1 MAPSH
6 PVKLLPRQLLLLL
19 TCLLSAHAPLRG
31 AETDPATLVP
41 ATAPRTLV
49 LAGRADA
56 FRTYVATGEGRI
68 GFEKIRAD
76 FDAEYLRLA
85 FPPEPLTYGDPEPSK
100 RDSAK
105 ADRWRAAQDTCG
117 LVAGVAEAGALLW
130 LGTGDE
136 RYLEKAKEFI
146 LKASAWSLDPSGWK
160 KGRSPG
166 ATSIDYNDEAH
177 FRLWRK
183 LPLAYDLIR
192 ERFTPAERALI
203 VAHFRTRGAQSAAW
217 VRAGRVEKV
226 LRNSLEGKPASH
238 PIRFMAMTGLGALAL
253 WDDLPAEAR
262 DWWSLAYGF
271 YRDRFPMWGGDDGGW
286 AEGIAYWR
294 GTIEHAAFQDALV
307 AIGDP
312 LAYRTTFWKNTPYFL
327 LYNVQPY
334 RHSGFGD
341 LSNAGKFNLE
351 PASAEYLIHLSR
363 VLGDGRLVTYANLA
377 EGSESPAEAGIH
389 RLDRVYPTAEE
400 FLVRNFTVAH
410 LPVPPPAPLQPL
422 PPYRFFADVGWVS
435 LHSALGRPQDDIH
448 VTFKASP
455 YGSFSHSHADQNAF
469 ILNAYG
475 ESLAINSG
483 YREFH
488 RSPHHQGWTWQTKS
502 KNALLIDGLGQKP
515 QDIAATGRI
524 VKFDTG
530 ARFEHALGDATA
542 AYQSL
547 QPKGRVKS
555 VLRDLVFIDR
565 RYVVIRDRVELATPG
580 RITWQLH
587 AERPIAWDAEAA
599 GARITGAKATL
610 TARLVAPAGVT
621 WKATLKDR
629 FDVPVDPKYTGG
641 APSGF
646 GKTGAW
652 SEQSHLLVETTEP
665 TTRHL
670 FYTVLWP
677 ERDGAP
683 QTAPSAR
690 LTADNILLV
699 TKPDG
704 QRDQL
709 DFRGDTLAVTSP

>member
-1 MAPSH
+1 M
-6 PVKLLPRQLLLLL
+6 KTLPRWPRLLLAGILL
-19 TCLLSAHAPLRG
+19 GAITPLPG
-31 AETDPATLVP
+31 AAEDPAALVP
-41 ATAPRTLV
+41 AAAPRTLV

-56 FRTYVATGEGRI
+56 FRAYVTTGPGRA

-76 FDAEYLRLA
+76 FDEEYLRLA
-85 FPPEPLTYGDPEPSK
+85 FPPEPRTYGDPEPSE

-136 RYLEKAKEFI
+136 RYLAKAKEFI
-146 LKASAWSLDPSGWK
+146 LKACAWSLDPSGWK
-160 KGRSPG
+160 KGPSTG
-166 ATSIDYNDEAH
+166 ATSINYNDEAH

-183 LPLAYDLIR
+183 LPLAYDLLR
-192 ERFTPAERALI
+192 DRFTPAERAVI
-203 VAHFRTRGAQSAAW
+203 VAHFRERGAQSAAW

-226 LRNSLEGKPASH
+226 LRNSLKGKPASH

-262 DWWSLAYGF
+262 AWWALAYDF

-294 GTIEHAAFQDALV
+294 GTIEHASFQDALV

-363 VLGDGRLVTYANLA
+363 VLDDGRLVTYANLA

-410 LPVPPPAPLQPL
+410 LPIPKPAPLDTL
-422 PPYRFFADVGWVS
+422 PAYRFFADVGWVS
-435 LHSALGRPQDDIH
+435 LHSALGRPKDDIH

-515 QDIAATGRI
+515 QELTATGRI

-547 QPKGRVKS
+547 QPKGRVVS
-555 VLRDLVFIDR
+555 VLRDLVFVDR
-565 RYVVIRDRVELATPG
+565 RYVVLRDRVALTTPG

-587 AERPIAWDAEAA
+587 AERPIAWDAE
-599 GARITGAKATL
+599 GSIARITGARATL
-610 TARLVAPAGVT
+610 TTRLAAPAGVA
-621 WKATLKDR
+621 WKATVKDR

-652 SEQSHLLVETTEP
+652 DEQSHLLVETAEP
-665 TTRHL
+665 SSRHV

-677 ERDGAP
+677 ERDGVP
-683 QTAPSAR
+683 PSPPSAR
-690 LTADNILLV
+690 LATDECLLV
-699 TKPDG
+699 TRPDG
-704 QRDQL
+704 QTDQL
-709 DFRGDTLAVTSP
+709 DFRGDTLSITSP